1 MSMAAM
7 DDNVSPFLSEGLGSR
22 VLTHKFQGKGKKK
35 RKKKK
40 PYSPSLRVKTMS
52 PSLVN
57 VPRAP

>member
-1 MSMAAM
+1 M